1 MAILFFLLL
10 SLVLA
15 YGCKKASTALFQ
27 WQDMLN
33 NKKKKD
39 LMYSQMLTQ
48 SLKHNHKTDPD
59 TINTL
64 KKILEVQQDLGVQQN
79 PKPRTDNVQ
88 SILDKIEIQ

>member
-1 MAILFFLLL
+1 
-10 SLVLA
+10 
-15 YGCKKASTALFQ
+15 
-27 WQDMLN
+27 
-33 NKKKKD
+33 
-39 LMYSQMLTQ
+39 MYSQMLTQ

-64 KKILEVQQDLGVQQN
+64 KKILEVQQDLEVQQN